1 MPELRPKILVIEDEP
16 PLKKFLRIT
25 LQSQNYIVIEATC
38 GEEGIR
44 QAAMSRPDL
53 IILDLGLPD
62 IDGVEVARR
71 LARMVRRSPI
81 VVVSAAA
88 ARSRTRSSRS
98 STRAPTI
105 TLPSRSAWASCSSQ
119 VYKCC
124 VPSGRRQPGDCRSGL
139 RNWVAARRYP
149 SRREVSTAGQVVHL
163 TPNEFKLL
171 SMLVKNA
178 GKVLTHR
185 QLLHEV
191 WGPGSGN
198 ETHYVRVY
206 MNQLRQKLEAD
217 ATRPKYLITEPG
229 VGYRLK
235 GEE

>member
-1 MPELRPKILVIEDEP
+1 MHRG
-16 PLKKFLRIT
+16 RT
-25 LQSQNYIVIEATC
+25 L
-38 GEEGIR
+38 
-44 QAAMSRPDL
+44 
-53 IILDLGLPD
+53 
-62 IDGVEVARR
+62 
-71 LARMVRRSPI
+71 
-81 VVVSAAA
+81 
-88 ARSRTRSSRS
+88 
-98 STRAPTI
+98 
-105 TLPSRSAWASCSSQ
+105 
-119 VYKCC
+119 
-124 VPSGRRQPGDCRSGL
+124 
-139 RNWVAARRYP
+139 
-149 SRREVSTAGQVVHL
+149 VHL